1 MTTLQLLLW
10 QPEKMKDGL
19 TDNFLWIY
27 KDQFNKFIGNQYGT
41 YGRKF
46 IKTTQKDT

>member
-1 MTTLQLLLW
+1 MKTLQLLLW

-19 TDNFLWIY
+19 NDNFLWIY
-27 KDQFNKFIGNQYGT
+27 RDQYNRFIGNQYGT

-46 IKTTQKDT
+46 IKITQKDA

>member
-19 TDNFLWIY
+19 TDSFLWTE
-27 KDQFNKFIGNQYGT
+27 KDQYNRFIGNQYGT
-41 YGRKF
+41 YSRKF